1 MEVDV
6 AAAKAEEEKQEMEEQ
21 RNVDLRLR
29 AGDFGCG
36 ILRGL
41 ADSIGNDEAA
51 ETAAEHLYIFIPQ
64 LSSSCRSMFIA

>member
-1 MEVDV
+1 M
-6 AAAKAEEEKQEMEEQ
+6 AAAKAEEEKQEMGEQ
-21 RNVDLRLR
+21 WNVDLRLR

-51 ETAAEHLYIFIPQ
+51 ETAAEQIGRAHV
-64 LSSSCRSMFIA
+64 